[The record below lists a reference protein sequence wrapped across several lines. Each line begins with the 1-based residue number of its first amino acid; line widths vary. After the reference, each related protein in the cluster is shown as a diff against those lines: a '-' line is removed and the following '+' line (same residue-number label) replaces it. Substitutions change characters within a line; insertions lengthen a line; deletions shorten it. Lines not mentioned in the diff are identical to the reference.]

1 MALRGGNGG
10 FLAPN
15 QKATADVSLKEG
27 GIQVEY
33 EDEDREIHEIFEAEL
48 AKSGAQ
54 CNMKAFIPYC
64 TGGEG
69 VTDAR
74 ATQSTYMDQKKG
86 QTFLSAPF

>member
-64 TGGEG
+64 TGVEG

-74 ATQSTYMDQKKG
+74 AT
-86 QTFLSAPF
+86 